1 MKRGR
6 EIDDIMFGISKDLEI
21 QSALINELRKVR
33 YGMHRNSEEKERLL
47 KALIHKTEINLKL
60 LKMV

>member
-6 EIDDIMFGISKDLEI
+6 AIDDIMFGISKDLEI
-21 QSALINELRKVR
+21 QRALINELRKVR

-47 KALIHKTEINLKL
+47 NALIHKTEINLKL
-60 LKMV
+60 LKIV